1 VKWQPTLGK
10 FFDERA
16 SAKGGGFDLSA
27 GGCLMVQN
35 EGERLTDDLWAA
47 VEVCQDLPIN
57 VFFSSPVSDLL
68 AHGDRVTVCECGS
81 AVRWV

>member
-1 VKWQPTLGK
+1 MKWQPTLGK

-35 EGERLTDDLWAA
+35 EGE
-47 VEVCQDLPIN
+47 VN
-57 VFFSSPVSDLL
+57 
-68 AHGDRVTVCECGS
+68 G
-81 AVRWV
+81 